1 MAKKKAAESGSKLT
15 AKAAKAA
22 KMAKNTERKAKK
34 KAGKSKET
42 RTADDDDQD
51 LEAILEK
58 VCAQLPR
65 KSLNVNVS
73 VVDAKRLGRPA

>member
-22 KMAKNTERKAKK
+22 KIAKNTERKAKK
-34 KAGKSKET
+34 KASKSKET
-42 RTADDDDQD
+42 AGDDDQD

-58 VCAQLPR
+58 VCAERSREL
-65 KSLNVNVS
+65 LNVNFS